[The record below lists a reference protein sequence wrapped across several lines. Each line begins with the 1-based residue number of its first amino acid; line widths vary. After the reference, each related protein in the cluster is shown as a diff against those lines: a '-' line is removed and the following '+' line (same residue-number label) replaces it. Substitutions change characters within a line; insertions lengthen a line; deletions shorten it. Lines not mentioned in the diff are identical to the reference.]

1 LNTELVCLMGIG
13 GSSKYIETAPNQQSK
28 AWLRTQKRHKSSVT
42 RFLDPPMLKPVLIR
56 DS

>member
-13 GSSKYIETAPNQQSK
+13 GSSKDIETAPNQQSK

-42 RFLDPPMLKPVLIR
+42 RFLDPPMLKPVLLG